1 MNELAGHR
9 PDAAAAT
16 RSRSSWPWYVAASI
30 PLILLLCLFA
40 AAFYGAPES
49 DDFCLS
55 AHYMEKGFVGATV
68 HFYHALSGRVAPLFL
83 IQLPAAI
90 HRTTGIDF
98 LTSYAA
104 TLATSILLL
113 VAGMLYFAARLSTG
127 RSVARAVFLGAGL
140 LAVILSEMPSLRELL
155 YWLPGVTCYTIPGVI
170 LVIVLNEL
178 VRSAET
184 GDRLTPT
191 MTGYLAAGCF
201 IASLCNEFTP
211 VSLVALVLGS
221 LLFRAFNRMPLQV
234 PEHAVIAGAALL
246 GFFIVIAA
254 PGNAVRMSQFP
265 AAGLFFHSLDQGFRF
280 AFSNLMKFMAKP
292 VVPAW
297 LIAVALYV
305 ATEPAPAAA
314 SAAKRRWL
322 AAAVMLFSLGSG
334 YLAYFAHEYS
344 TGLRLSE
351 RAQNQ
356 MVILLVCALTIST
369 VMLARASR
377 DWLRLHLSR
386 GIPQQMGPPGVVVPL
401 IIAVVLLL
409 PTLFTSKTARLI
421 RSEHARFQTFWDESV
436 DRHRRLGQ
444 PTPANIVAP
453 PHTVFPTILMGGD
466 ITDEPNRLPNDC
478 IARFYGKK
486 SLVVE
491 RIAAPAR

>member
-1 MNELAGHR
+1 MNESTGNR

-16 RSRSSWPWYVAASI
+16 RPRSTWPWYAAASI
-30 PLILLLCLFA
+30 PVVLLLCLFA
-40 AAFYGAPES
+40 LTSYGIPES

-55 AHYMEKGFVGATV
+55 SLYQENGFVGAIV
-68 HFYHALSGRVAPLFL
+68 HFYYALSGRVAPLFL

-90 HRTTGIDF
+90 HRATGIDF

-104 TLATSILLL
+104 MLAALMLLL
-113 VAGMLYFAARLSTG
+113 FAGMLYFSARLSTG
-127 RSVARAVFLGAGL
+127 SSAARTVFLAAGL
-140 LAVILSEMPSLRELL
+140 SAVMLSEMPSLRELL
-155 YWLPGVTCYTIPGVI
+155 YWLPGVTCYTIPGII

-191 MTGYLAAGCF
+191 MTGFLAAGCF

-221 LLFRAFNRMPLQV
+221 LVFRAFNRMPLQA

-246 GFFIVIAA
+246 GFLIVIAA
-254 PGNAVRMSQFP
+254 PGNTVRMAQFP
-265 AAGLFFHSLDQGFRF
+265 AAGLLFHSLAEAFRY
-280 AFSNLMKFMAKP
+280 AFSNLMKLMARP

-297 LIAVALYV
+297 LIVVTLYV

-314 SAAKRRWL
+314 SAARRRWL
-322 AAAVMLFSLGSG
+322 AAAVLLFCLGSG

-356 MVILLVCALTIST
+356 MVMLLVCALTIST

-377 DWLRLHLSR
+377 DWLRLQLSR
-386 GIPQQMGPPGVVVPL
+386 GIPQQIGPPSVAVPL
-401 IIAVVLLL
+401 IIAVALLL
-409 PTLFTSKTARLI
+409 PTLYFSKTARLI
-421 RSEHARFQTFWDESV
+421 RFEQATFQTFWNESV
-436 DRHRRLGQ
+436 DRHQRLGR
-444 PTPANIVAP
+444 PTPMDIVAP
-453 PHTVFPTILMGGD
+453 PHTVLPTILMGGD
-466 ITDEPNRLPNDC
+466 ITDVPDRLPNDC

-491 RIAAPAR
+491 RRGMPAR

>member
-1 MNELAGHR
+1 MNENR
-9 PDAAAAT
+9 PEAAT
-16 RSRSSWPWYVAASI
+16 ATTPRSSWPWYAAASI
-30 PLILLLCLFA
+30 PLLLLLGLFA
-40 AAFYGAPES
+40 LTSYGIPES

-90 HRTTGIDF
+90 HRATGIDF

-104 TLATSILLL
+104 TLATSMLLL
-113 VAGMLYFAARLSTG
+113 LAGMLYFSSRLSTG
-127 RSVARAVFLGAGL
+127 RSVARIVFLGAGL
-140 LAVILSEMPSLRELL
+140 LAVTLSEMPSLRELL
-155 YWLPGVTCYTIPGVI
+155 YWLPGVTCYTVPGVI

-184 GDRLTPT
+184 GDRLTPA
-191 MTGYLAAGCF
+191 MTGFLAAGCF

-221 LLFRAFNRMPLQV
+221 LVFRAFNRMPLQV
-234 PEHAVIAGAALL
+234 PAHAVIAGATLL

-265 AAGLFFHSLDQGFRF
+265 TAGLFFHSLDQGFRF
-280 AFSNLMKFMAKP
+280 AFSNLMKFMARP

-322 AAAVMLFSLGSG
+322 AAAVMLFCLGSG

-356 MVILLVCALTIST
+356 MVMLLVCALTIST

-377 DWLRLHLSR
+377 DWLRQQLSR

-401 IIAVVLLL
+401 IIAAVLLL

-421 RSEHARFQTFWDESV
+421 RSEGGTFQTFWNESV
-436 DRHRRLGQ
+436 DRHQRLGR
-444 PTPANIVAP
+444 PTPADIVAP

-466 ITDEPNRLPNDC
+466 ITDEPGRLPNDC

-491 RIAAPAR
+491 RIGKPAR